1 MTRLAVAATLGI
13 AVALAAVSF
22 AAAQA
27 GPDVQISQLDCTG
40 DPEIVVV
47 TVSGG
52 QTQDFTGWE
61 LLSDPEASDPF
72 SLSVL
77 GDDVSPGVSNTI
89 QSGPAASG
97 AFTWSTKEVFRDND
111 PTDYVRLVDDAGATI
126 DQVNCAAEATP
137 TPTAT
142 PEPSPPAGV
151 PNGGGPPSPAAGA
164 LSPTMMLLLGGSLA
178 AAGLGA
184 IALPRL
190 RLRTSTAAAPAP
202 PLRRSAAR
210 RGRGGHAGKAGY
222 STVGLVAVALT
233 AVMVFR
239 FLRRH

>member
-1 MTRLAVAATLGI
+1 MTRLAVAATLGF

-61 LLSDPEASDPF
+61 LLSDPESEKF

-77 GDDVSPGVSNTI
+77 GDDVGPGISNTI
-89 QSGPAASG
+89 QSGPAATG
-97 AFTWSTKEVFRDND
+97 AFTWSTEEVFRDND
-111 PTDYVRLVDDAGATI
+111 PTDYVRLVDDAGATV
-126 DQVNCAAEATP
+126 DQVNCAGEP

-142 PEPSPPAGV
+142 PEPSPPAEV
-151 PNGGGPPSPAAGA
+151 PNGGGPPAPAAGA
-164 LSPTMMLLLGGSLA
+164 LSSAMMVMIGGSLA

-190 RLRTSTAAAPAP
+190 RLRTSPAAAPAP
-202 PLRRSAAR
+202 PRRRSAAR
-210 RGRGGHAGKAGY
+210 RGRGSLGGKPGY
-222 STVGLVAVALT
+222 SALCLAAVAVT
-233 AVMVFR
+233 GVMVFR
-239 FLRRH
+239 LLRRH